1 MHTCVRDY
9 SCIPLSMHMYVV
21 PAAVRWQVDAARR
34 PVQRQ
39 CCVRLGPGLL
49 VSPRGSP
56 LLLSASCVKGKGRK
70 MRPQAMGFPPWGHGS
85 RGEGEST
92 LFCGGEAPCF
102 VGEGHLVLWGRGTV
116 GVYHV
121 LVHSLKVCGV
131 ASSLKGDRAGRCHRY
146 VCASVCPCVCT
157 CCSASTKQEIAPPP
171 VQNQL

>member
-1 MHTCVRDY
+1 MY
-9 SCIPLSMHMYVV
+9 MYVAL
-21 PAAVRWQVDAARR
+21 AAVRWQVDAARR

-39 CCVRLGPGLL
+39 CCVRLGPSLL
-49 VSPRGSP
+49 ASPQGSP
-56 LLLSASCVKGKGRK
+56 LLLSASCVKGKGRR
-70 MRPQAMGFPPWGHGS
+70 MRPQGMGFPPWGHGS
-85 RGEGEST
+85 RGE
-92 LFCGGEAPCF
+92 
-102 VGEGHLVLWGRGTV
+102 GEGHLVLWGRGTV

-146 VCASVCPCVCT
+146 VRPCVHVSMCP